1 MTGVL
6 RASGRQSERTEKT
19 PAASRQSAGW
29 LPLDLAFLTRPV
41 LLGPVWV
48 IYGAGALIAGGTP
61 GIDLF
66 FVSLLVAGVYVHNQ
80 LCDEESDRI
89 NRKLF
94 IIADGHV
101 DRAWV
106 WIFTVCLW
114 TAAILWAALHG
125 NRVWLYLLALGI
137 GLLYNAGRPAAWK
150 NRPWLGL
157 LANGA
162 AHGSI
167 TFIAGYHAVGGDMVS
182 GLLASLPYA
191 AAVCAVYLGTTL
203 VDARGD
209 AATGKHTFGVAYG
222 YGPASVLMAGLVAA
236 AAIGARLLDDHWMAA
251 AAMLSLPAYVFL
263 SIRRTERNA
272 QIAVKWAVVALALV
286 IGIRWPV
293 LFVLAI
299 ATFFA
304 SRVYY
309 RMRFGLRYPNI
320 TPDPSIER

>member
-6 RASGRQSERTEKT
+6 RASGRQSERVEKST
-19 PAASRQSAGW
+19 PVSRQSAGW

-48 IYGAGALIAGGTP
+48 IYGAGALMAGGTP
-61 GIDLF
+61 GIDLL

-101 DRAWV
+101 NRVWAWA
-106 WIFTVCLW
+106 FTGFLW
-114 TAAILWAALHG
+114 SAAILWAALHG
-125 NRVWLYLLALGI
+125 NRIWLYLLALAI
-137 GLLYNAGRPAAWK
+137 GLLYNAGRPVAWK

-157 LANGA
+157 LANGV

-167 TFIAGYHAVGGDMVS
+167 TFVAGYHAVGGSMMS
-182 GLLASLPYA
+182 GLVASLPYA

-209 AATGKHTFGVAYG
+209 AATGKRTFGVVYG
-222 YGPASVLMAGLVAA
+222 YGPASVLMAGLVAVA
-236 AAIGARLLDDHWMAA
+236 AVGAWLLDDHWMAA

-272 QIAVKWAVVALALV
+272 QIAVKWAVMALALV
-286 IGIRWPV
+286 TGVRWPV
-293 LFVLAI
+293 LFALAI
-299 ATFFA
+299 VTFLA
-304 SRVYY
+304 SRIYY
-309 RMRFGLRYPNI
+309 RMRFGMRYPNI
-320 TPDPSIER
+320 TPDPSIEQ